1 MTVEADISYSESVF
15 EQSIQHS
22 IWSMF
27 HGHFVS
33 LKKYMCQ
40 IASNRLINSN
50 SWNKKLVLHPPQFF
64 FLVKKPFPK
73 FCIITFLEQ
82 TQFNKRIG
90 SAMIFYSFHN
100 LSTLVCI
107 VYCILDGDI
116 SILYKLLQSLQSD
129 EVSAFFQETIE
140 KKKRFPPSLSL
151 DFHQCFNLL
160 RRRALYITVKSNS
173 K

>member
-22 IWSMF
+22 IWSTF

-64 FLVKKPFPK
+64 FFGEKALSQ
-73 FCIITFLEQ
+73 ILYHYFLR
-82 TQFNKRIG
+82 TVSIKRIG

-116 SILYKLLQSLQSD
+116 SILYKLPQSLQSD

-140 KKKRFPPSLSL
+140 KKKRFPPLLSL